1 MADRWHQAEDLYHAA
16 LERPANQRA
25 AFLLEATGG
34 DDALR
39 QEVESLL
46 SRQSEAESFI
56 GSPASEVSN
65 LEPGPER
72 TPSADSRLAQAGR
85 GIAGKTISHYRVI
98 EKLGAGGMGVVYRAH
113 DMRLDR
119 DVALKVLP
127 AGRLAGEAA
136 RNRFHKEALAL
147 AKLNHPHIGA
157 IYDFDTQEGVDFL
170 VMEYIPG
177 TTLGE
182 QLASGPLPRW
192 RRPTNR
198 ALCIAI

>member
-1 MADRWHQAEDLYHAA
+1 MSQEWPEMADRWHQAEDLYHAA

-46 SRQSEAESFI
+46 SHQSEAESL
-56 GSPASEVSN
+56 GESPASEMSN
-65 LEPGPER
+65 QEPGLP
-72 TPSADSRLAQAGR
+72 TQAGG
-85 GIAGKTISHYRVI
+85 GIVGKTISHYRVI

-113 DMRLDR
+113 DVRLDR

-136 RNRFHKEALAL
+136 RNRFHKEALGPGHCRTWPRSNCEACRQMCSRT
-147 AKLNHPHIGA
+147 
-157 IYDFDTQEGVDFL
+157 FTQRGRCF
-170 VMEYIPG
+170 
-177 TTLGE
+177 T
-182 QLASGPLPRW
+182 RW
-192 RRPTNR
+192 
-198 ALCIAI
+198 